1 MKPIVVLPGAW
12 KMSAGACLESI
23 HKYTNL
29 ELFIISEE
37 TNHLNKQ
44 RHFISSLQSLPD
56 LNVGENELRIVS
68 NCPIPEE
75 LFSEQSEL
83 SLFFIWPTMSIKFPV
98 LLVSL
103 GLVSADVLKH
113 FIFHI
118 TKLLS
123 SWHERAVPVWGL
135 LYLLKR

>member
-1 MKPIVVLPGAW
+1 MWLIYMKPVVVLPGAW
-12 KMSAGACLESI
+12 KMSVGACLESI

-44 RHFISSLQSLPD
+44 RHFISCLQSLPD

-83 SLFFIWPTMSIKFPV
+83 SL
-98 LLVSL
+98 SL
-103 GLVSADVLKH
+103 SGPL
-113 FIFHI
+113 
-118 TKLLS
+118 
-123 SWHERAVPVWGL
+123 
-135 LYLLKR
+135 